1 MLSCLAAQ
9 RRSEAVAFSL
19 GPSLLGF
26 APCHNQPTASPG
38 VGRLHCPQAGAG
50 AEPGEAVEWVPQQ
63 RLLEADE
70 GEKVKKCEVGTNI
83 L

>member
-1 MLSCLAAQ
+1 MLSCLTAQ
-9 RRSEAVAFSL
+9 RRYEAVAFCL
-19 GPSLLGF
+19 GPSLPGF

-38 VGRLHCPQAGAG
+38 AGGLCCPQAGAG

-63 RLLEADE
+63 RLLPGDK
-70 GEKVKKCEVGTNI
+70 GERVKKCEVGTNI